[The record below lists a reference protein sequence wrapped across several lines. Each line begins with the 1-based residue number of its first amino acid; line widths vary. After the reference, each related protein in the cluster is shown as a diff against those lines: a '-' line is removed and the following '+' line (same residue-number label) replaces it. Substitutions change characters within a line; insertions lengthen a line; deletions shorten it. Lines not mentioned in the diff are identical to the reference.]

1 MRVLALIVLAACAAG
16 VEAPRQRADVQTSAG
31 DLRFTTLAPGVWMH
45 TAYKDVPPYGPI
57 PTNGL
62 IVASAP
68 GEAVLI
74 DSAWNDGQTARI
86 LAWSQ
91 EALGRRITASV
102 HTHAHDDK
110 MGGVAALNAA
120 GVATFA
126 SDATNAAAPSRDLT
140 PAARALPVLPDGTLE
155 TPDALGPIEVSY
167 PGPGHTSDN
176 VVVRV
181 IGTDVLFGGCLIRP
195 GRSTSLGNTV
205 DGDVSRWGDTVR
217 TVAAR
222 FPHAHLI
229 VPSHGA
235 PGGRALLDHTAALAD
250 DAAR

>member
-16 VEAPRQRADVQTSAG
+16 VEAPQQTAEVQTRSD
-31 DLRFTTLAPGVWMH
+31 DLEFTALAPGVWMH

-57 PTNGL
+57 RTNGL
-62 IVASAP
+62 IVASVP

-74 DSAWNDGQTARI
+74 DSAWDDAQTARI
-86 LAWSQ
+86 VAWSRKT
-91 EALGRRITASV
+91 LGRRIAASV

-110 MGGVAALNAA
+110 MGGVAALMAA
-120 GVATFA
+120 GVVTYA
-126 SDATNAAAPSRDLT
+126 SVETNAAAPPRGLT
-140 PAARALPVLPDGTLE
+140 PAARSLPRLPDGTLE
-155 TPDALGPIEVSY
+155 TPDALGPIEVLY